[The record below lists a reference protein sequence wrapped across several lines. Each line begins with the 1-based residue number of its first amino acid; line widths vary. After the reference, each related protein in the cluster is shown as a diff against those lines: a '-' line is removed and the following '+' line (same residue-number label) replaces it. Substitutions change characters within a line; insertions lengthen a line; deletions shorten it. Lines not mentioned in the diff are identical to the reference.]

1 MANYNVIVKM
11 TSTLKVNELTHRT
24 IERDPGGG
32 GRARAGTGVSVM
44 MLLQSGEEWKID
56 DPGAG
61 PGTEVDI
68 DMSNVE
74 LYIPSEHNEGC
85 MMCCTI
91 VKLKAKYKYRVIQ

>member
-1 MANYNVIVKM
+1 
-11 TSTLKVNELTHRT
+11 
-24 IERDPGGG
+24 
-32 GRARAGTGVSVM
+32 M

-91 VKLKAKYKYRVIQ
+91 VKLKAKYK

>member
-1 MANYNVIVKM
+1 
-11 TSTLKVNELTHRT
+11 
-24 IERDPGGG
+24 
-32 GRARAGTGVSVM
+32 M

-91 VKLKAKYKYRVIQ
+91 VKLKAKYKQFLIVSLFAEYSSLAEIY